1 MSTLV
6 LLLVL
11 GQAAQAT
18 DNAVGPATEAK
29 RPAIT
34 IQTVEAPGVQVFH
47 LNMPWGPETFAAM
60 ERPGEGFYNRRSWP
74 FARMETTRALRIADT
89 ALPAGNYALVFHP
102 NTPEDEGMSL
112 EVRKIA
118 PGEFLQNGN
127 VMTRTPEGETVW
139 QAPVTFE
146 SGAST
151 LPALEIGLTP
161 DSPGLRLDV
170 RYGDRR
176 THQVFQEP

>member
-1 MSTLV
+1 MASLALV
-6 LLLVL
+6 LVL
-11 GQAAQAT
+11 AQAAAP
-18 DNAVGPATEAK
+18 VEEPK

-34 IQTVEAPGVQVFH
+34 IQTVAAPGVRVFY

-74 FARMETTRALRIADT
+74 FARMETTNPLKIADT

-102 NTPEDEGMSL
+102 NTPENEGMTL

-118 PGEFLQNGN
+118 PGEFLQKGN

-139 QAPVTFE
+139 QAPVVFE
-146 SGAST
+146 TGDT
-151 LPALEIGLTP
+151 TVPALEIGLTP
-161 DSPGLRLDV
+161 GSAGLRLEV